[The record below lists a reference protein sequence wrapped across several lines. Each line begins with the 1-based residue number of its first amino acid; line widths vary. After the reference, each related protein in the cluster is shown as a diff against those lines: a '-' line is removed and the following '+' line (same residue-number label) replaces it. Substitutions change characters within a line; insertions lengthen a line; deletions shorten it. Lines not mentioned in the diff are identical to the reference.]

1 MSYVILVP
9 LLPLL
14 AALVIGVAGRSLRE
28 RSAKVGGA
36 AVVAAFLGALVTLVA
51 VSSNGPISVRFY
63 EPASGTSLGF
73 PVGFYIDRLSA
84 VMMVLISGVSTIIYL
99 FSMRY
104 MQQERGYSRFL
115 ALLAFTTFVLLC
127 MVSSANLL
135 MLFIFWQ
142 LLTWLL
148 YLLSHHYAHPAKMEG
163 AFKTYTLLRVGD
175 VAFLSG
181 IVLASG
187 LRHRRAHGAAG
198 SGHDA
203 DPERHQKNAGLLH
216 YRADGL
222 YDHGVRAGGLRPGGF
237 SSDRARSVQGHDL
250 PQLRPCDPCGSPGT
264 EAPSQRRNRGAD
276 GLFAPDLAHR
286 IYHDA
291 HPPPDHSAG
300 RPRRLEPPL

>member
-9 LLPLL
+9 LRLLL
-14 AALVIGVAGRSLRE
+14 AAIGIGVAGRSLRE
-28 RSAKVGGA
+28 RSAKVGGS

-148 YLLSHHYAHPAKMEG
+148 YLLSYHYAHPATMEG

-175 VAFLSG
+175 VVFLSVIFLAIAFSVALELQQLFIRAAEDPITVSLWPGDGLEASAVTAITLLIFIGAMSKSAQFPLHMWLPDSLYAPTPVHALLHAG
-181 IVLASG
+181 II
-187 LRHRRAHGAAG
+187 
-198 SGHDA
+198 
-203 DPERHQKNAGLLH
+203 NAGGFLLN
-216 YRADGL
+216 RLAPL
-222 YDHGVRAGGLRPGGF
+222 YGRSPTTLHLVFAIGDRKSTRLN
-237 SSDRARSVQGHDL
+237 SSHTVIS
-250 PQLRPCDPCGSPGT
+250 
-264 EAPSQRRNRGAD
+264 
-276 GLFAPDLAHR
+276 
-286 IYHDA
+286 
-291 HPPPDHSAG
+291 
-300 RPRRLEPPL
+300 